1 MVDGGGGGGGGG
13 VVDGAGAGVVAGG
26 VTGGAGWWVAAACGF
41 AGAVTWVALAEGVGV
56 CVAPA
61 APQPAANAASNA
73 NPAADRVR
81 VNDISYPCELTIF
94 WNGGRRLCL

>member
-1 MVDGGGGGGGGG
+1 MVDGGGGGG

-26 VTGGAGWWVAAACGF
+26 AGWWVAAACGF
-41 AGAVTWVALAEGVGV
+41 AGAATWVALAEDAGV

-61 APQPAANAASNA
+61 APQPAANAASSA